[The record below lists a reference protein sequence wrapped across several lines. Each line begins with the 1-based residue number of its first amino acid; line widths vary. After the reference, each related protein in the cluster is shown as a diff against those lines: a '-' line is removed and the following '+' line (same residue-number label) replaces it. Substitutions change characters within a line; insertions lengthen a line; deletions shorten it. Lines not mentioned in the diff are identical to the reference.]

1 MEELTL
7 KTDRQDRGER
17 STRGR
22 RDSSS
27 KTEERAEAQ
36 KDNDRWAGDILY
48 STQKGEG
55 EGGRR
60 KALVGRE

>member
-1 MEELTL
+1 MEEFVD
-7 KTDRQDRGER
+7 KRQDRGER

-22 RDSSS
+22 RDSSN

-36 KDNDRWAGDILY
+36 TDNDRWAGDILY

-55 EGGRR
+55 GGRR
-60 KALVGRE
+60 RKA